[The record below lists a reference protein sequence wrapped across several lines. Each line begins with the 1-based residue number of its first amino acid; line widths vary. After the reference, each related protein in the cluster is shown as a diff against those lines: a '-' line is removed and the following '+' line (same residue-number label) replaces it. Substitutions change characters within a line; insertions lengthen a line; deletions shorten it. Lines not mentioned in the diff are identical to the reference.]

1 MLGAEELPVMVVIS
15 VYLMPVNFNDKNC
28 SIGRHLGCSTWRS
41 TSPIVWV
48 N

>member
-15 VYLMPVNFNDKNC
+15 VYLVPGAKNC